1 MHDVSVETFV
11 EYVKQRDVEGI
22 ETALQRYHYDI
33 DTPDTVST
41 SLSAMTSKLM
51 LNSFRIHVV
60 CIPTRAT

>member
-22 ETALQRYHYDI
+22 ETALQRDHYDI

-41 SLSAMTSKLM
+41 LSAAII
-51 LNSFRIHVV
+51 LN
-60 CIPTRAT
+60 